1 MLIRTVFIKQ
11 LSDYIKRVFFNMQFS
26 EFMNINVSSKDYF
39 ASVLV
44 LIFQQLSLFS
54 ISPEESVFLTSYF
67 MFMKGCE
74 NLNYYP
80 TGIFLCI

>member
-1 MLIRTVFIKQ
+1 MPSLEHLRGALDTDQ
-11 LSDYIKRVFFNMQFS
+11 DCLFNMQFS

-54 ISPEESVFLTSYF
+54 ISTEESVFLTSYF
-67 MFMKGCE
+67 MFMKGWE
-74 NLNYYP
+74 NSNYYP